1 MTTYDAIADAF
12 GFGEIKNYDWFTLGK
27 VTAVDGTKLKVLLG
41 GSSVPADCESY
52 CYAQVGDVVLVVIM
66 KGIARAIAK
75 RGNIMSIPDSAVD
88 DASQTPS
95 ANQYGS
101 ALNVTDQQGVQV
113 GYLGLV
119 HDTNDNLYV
128 QLGVTRDVNG
138 SPAYNSLWLGL
149 EDDGTPI
156 VHAGGAEQAWR
167 DALGLGTIATAGSA
181 DYLKRQPS
189 GTSELP
195 QDTST
200 GSGYPIVLSDSF
212 ANNGVLSYMTAAN
225 FRSLLGVSAKP
236 TQLYNNATGSNGTIT
251 LSQTAAN
258 FNHMR
263 IYYKHSDDNTY
274 SSVDVYSPN
283 SKLVLLT
290 IIEATS
296 SAAWI
301 VGRLVQISGTSV
313 STYNNW
319 YGVQNTTTGASYS
332 HTNYV
337 SIVRV
342 EGWNG

>member
-1 MTTYDAIADAF
+1 MVTMDAFASAF
-12 GFGEIKNYDWFTLGK
+12 GFDAKSDDVWTTLGK
-27 VTAVDGTKLKVLLG
+27 VTAVGSGTLSVLLG
-41 GSSVPADCESY
+41 GSATPTECEAY
-52 CYAQVGDVVLVVIM
+52 CLAGVGDIVFVAIT
-66 KGIARAIAK
+66 KGRARAIACK
-75 RGNIMSIPDSAVD
+75 GGGSTGEYLPITGGTLTGDLTVETDLDVD
-88 DASQTPS
+88 
-95 ANQYGS
+95 G
-101 ALNVTDQQGVQV
+101 
-113 GYLGLV
+113 
-119 HDTNDNLYV
+119 
-128 QLGVTRDVNG
+128 DVSFG
-138 SPAYNSLWLGL
+138 
-149 EDDGTPI
+149 
-156 VHAGGAEQAWR
+156 GGATIAEQSTWR
-167 DALGLGTIATAGSA
+167 SALGLGTIATAGSA

-189 GTSELP
+189 GTSDLP
-195 QDTST
+195 QDTAT

-225 FRSLLGVSAKP
+225 FRALLGVSAKP

-342 EGWNG
+342 EGWND